1 MISAKELAKIFDEIE
16 PNQEHYFD
24 MPDSEIVQIKPYSI
38 VFPYQFEGELPRENF
53 FTDGRFFTYFSKIG
67 IKEIGCKNG
76 TKVIGIYLYKRK
88 DDQDV
93 IANFYVQGKIKNEK
107 KKERQ
112 NENKTK
118 KKR

>member
-16 PNQEHYFD
+16 PNQEHYFGL
-24 MPDSEIVQIKPYSI
+24 PDSEIVQIKPYSI

-88 DDQDV
+88 DDQDA
-93 IANFYVQGKIKNEK
+93 IANFYIQGKIKNEK
-107 KKERQ
+107 KKG
-112 NENKTK
+112 KTK
-118 KKR
+118 WKQN

>member
-1 MISAKELAKIFDEIE
+1 MISAKELAKIFDELE
-16 PNQEHYFD
+16 PNEEHYFN

-67 IKEIGCKNG
+67 IKEIDCKNG

-93 IANFYVQGKIKNEK
+93 IANFYIQGKVKNEK
-107 KKERQ
+107 KKEKQ

>member
-1 MISAKELAKIFDEIE
+1 MITAKELAKIFDELE
-16 PNQEHYFD
+16 PNEEHYFD

-53 FTDGRFFTYFSKIG
+53 FTDGRFFTHFSKIG
-67 IKEIGCKNG
+67 IQEIGCKNG

-107 KKERQ
+107 EKEKQ